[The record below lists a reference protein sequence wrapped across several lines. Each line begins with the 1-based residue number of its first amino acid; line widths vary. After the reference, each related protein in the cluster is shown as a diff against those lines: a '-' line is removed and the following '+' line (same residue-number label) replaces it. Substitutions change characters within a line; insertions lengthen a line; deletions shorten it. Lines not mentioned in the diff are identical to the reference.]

1 MSAGSLCCLDYVG
14 KLIALAAGA
23 CFTQALIKREA
34 VMDQS
39 EERLSASSGSGLEMC
54 LIVKNDAANSVTL
67 VERRPAQK
75 RG

>member
-1 MSAGSLCCLDYVG
+1 MSAGSLCCVDHVR
-14 KLIALAAGA
+14 KLIALASGA
-23 CFTQALIKREA
+23 CFAQALIKREA